1 MAINLLSKATF
12 SLPILCR
19 LSMTILSLFSYWL
32 KLIIVKIASFDSA
45 HILST
50 WSFTMLKGKKLYLEH
65 EITCIKI
72 YLQFTKNKRRKQEFI
87 CFKNILPLKFIYN
100 DNKSCKKLRVCSFR
114 WIQKRI
120 LDLKTDFAFLSANP
134 NPDFWQKGF
143 TGFEIR
149 RIQIQINGL
158 VIYAVPFTV
167 DPKLVRWSS
176 GIFSWSIPTEAV
188 EFPRCFH
195 LPQNIWKH

>member
-1 MAINLLSKATF
+1 MYSLNHDRFKRSFKLFLVINLLSKATF
-12 SLPILCR
+12 SLHILCR

-100 DNKSCKKLRVCSFR
+100 DNKSC
-114 WIQKRI
+114 
-120 LDLKTDFAFLSANP
+120 
-134 NPDFWQKGF
+134 
-143 TGFEIR
+143 
-149 RIQIQINGL
+149 
-158 VIYAVPFTV
+158 
-167 DPKLVRWSS
+167 
-176 GIFSWSIPTEAV
+176 
-188 EFPRCFH
+188 
-195 LPQNIWKH
+195 